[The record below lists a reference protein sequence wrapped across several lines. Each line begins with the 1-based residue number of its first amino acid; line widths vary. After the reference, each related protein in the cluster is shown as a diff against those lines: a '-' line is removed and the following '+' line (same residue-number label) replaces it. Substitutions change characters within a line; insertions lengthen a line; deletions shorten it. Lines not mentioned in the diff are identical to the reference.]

1 MHSLQLLT
9 LPRNASSEQLADHTL
24 QEQENA
30 KALCS
35 VSTTFLFFSTGFHFV
50 ALATGIACLC
60 LECWANFKKEKG
72 KKKVMS
78 ASSEFTQSHSKASKV
93 ASWRGLK

>member
-30 KALCS
+30 RALCS

-50 ALATGIACLC
+50 ALAPGTACLC

-72 KKKVMS
+72 KKKKSNVS
-78 ASSEFTQSHSKASKV
+78 V
-93 ASWRGLK
+93 L